1 MKRKTLLCIILIV
14 RFAVLAA
21 FSEPVTFSFYDSQRS
36 FDDFIVKIDFD
47 DIDVYMMIDDGD
59 VHYWLFKN
67 KELLVDGLS
76 GAAQFSYATEDCSF
90 GVEDCEQAFNS
101 EYRFFVS
108 VPVSEPVEF
117 TRAFK
122 TELSSLGVTVF

>member
-14 RFAVLAA
+14 GFAVLAV
-21 FSEPVTFSFYDSQRS
+21 FSEPATFSFYDSQRS
-36 FDDFIVKIDFD
+36 FTDFIVKINFD
-47 DIDVYMMIDDGD
+47 DIDAYMMIDDGD

-67 KELLVDGLS
+67 KELLVDGIS

-90 GVEDCEQAFNS
+90 GVEECGQAFNS
-101 EYRFFVS
+101 EYRFFVF

-117 TRAFK
+117 TRASK
-122 TELSSLGVTVF
+122 AELSSLGVTVF